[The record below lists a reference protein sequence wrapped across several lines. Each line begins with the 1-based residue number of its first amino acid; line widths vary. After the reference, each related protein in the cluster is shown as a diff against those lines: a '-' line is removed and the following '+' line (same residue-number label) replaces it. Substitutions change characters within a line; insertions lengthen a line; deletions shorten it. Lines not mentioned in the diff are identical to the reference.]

1 MLYNAFSILKANL
14 FATKNKTMKKSIYL
28 SILLCVF
35 MTISGITKTTLAQNN
50 KSDYALLSGDVKNFE
65 GHKAAINIVNGN
77 RVLPI
82 EFDEKGHFENRIM
95 MKDISYVRVVIGK
108 ATVPV
113 YLAPKVKLRLRFDVE
128 NVLKGDYSKVKIKGN
143 ASAET
148 KMLLV
153 YYTSQA
159 FPDSQ
164 TAFKLT
170 PVDFKNKMVEVS
182 EHNLAIIDKFAKK
195 HKSINSKFV
204 SMFKLQSLVSLT
216 PFIYSYP
223 MYHSMMVPND
233 KSEYPEGFNIIDSK
247 LPKNDIYVYNSVY
260 RYKIYEVSYWNNYL
274 LAKVNNLKSDLARFF
289 NAYID
294 ELLSLKLNS
303 QIQDDVAN
311 NMIMQN
317 YGAVPENVKKIF
329 RSRYKELI
337 SSPDYLDQI
346 SSMIN
351 S

>member
-1 MLYNAFSILKANL
+1 
-14 FATKNKTMKKSIYL
+14 MKKSIFL

-35 MTISGITKTTLAQNN
+35 ITFNGMIKTTLAQEN
-50 KSDYALLSGDVKNFE
+50 KSGYALLSGDIKNFE

-82 EFDEKGHFENRIM
+82 KFDKKGHFENRIM
-95 MKDISYVRVVIGK
+95 MKDMSYVRVMVGK
-108 ATVPV
+108 STVPV

-128 NVLKGDYSKVKIKGN
+128 NVLKGDYSEVKIKGN
-143 ASAET
+143 ATIET
-148 KMLLV
+148 IMLLK
-153 YYTSQA
+153 YFENQLYPS
-159 FPDSQ
+159 SQ
-164 TAFKLT
+164 TAFKLL
-170 PVDFKNKMVEVS
+170 PIDFKNRMTEVS
-182 EHNLAIIDKFAKK
+182 EHNLSIIDKFAQK

-204 SMFKLQSLVSLT
+204 AMFKLQSLVSLT
-216 PFIYSYP
+216 PFVFSYP
-223 MYHSMMVPND
+223 MYHHMMVPND
-233 KSEYPEGFNIIDSK
+233 KSEYPEGFNIIDNK

-274 LAKVNNLKSDLARFF
+274 LAKIDNLKSDLVTFF

-294 ELLSLKLNS
+294 ELLSLKLNF

-317 YGAVPENVKKIF
+317 YRDAPENIKDIF
-329 RSRYKELI
+329 KSRYKEII
-337 SSPDYLDQI
+337 SSKDYLDQI
-346 SSMIN
+346 SKMIN